1 MTRENATRSRWD
13 SGVKVAA
20 LQMEMIF
27 WGSFSV
33 LSWARRDRVLSLEEG
48 WGVVERW
55 RVWRK
60 REAWRMR
67 EIRDMGE

>member
-1 MTRENATRSRWD
+1 MKSEWLESRRAAMAREKATRSRWD

-48 WGVVERW
+48 
-55 RVWRK
+55 
-60 REAWRMR
+60 
-67 EIRDMGE
+67 